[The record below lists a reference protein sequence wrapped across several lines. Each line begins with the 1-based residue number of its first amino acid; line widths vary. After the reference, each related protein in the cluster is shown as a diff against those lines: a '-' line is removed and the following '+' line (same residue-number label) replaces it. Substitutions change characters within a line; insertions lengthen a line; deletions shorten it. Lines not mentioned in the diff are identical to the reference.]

1 MNDCLKPEGCTAPQD
16 DCNLSCIQNP
26 HTKKALAGL
35 LPEELAQLPGVQPVF
50 RGMQLFKWIASGVT
64 SFSEMQ
70 NLPKNL
76 RQQLEQDC
84 CIRSSFVSKK
94 LVDPDGTVKLQLT
107 LHDGKCVE
115 TVLLTDKEGRRTAC
129 VSCQVGCG
137 MACAFCQ
144 TGRLGFSRNLE
155 AAEIVEQF
163 QFLEETVGK
172 LDNIVFMGMGEP
184 MLNLTAI
191 RKAVAVLTHSQGRN
205 LSGRRITLSTCGI
218 VSGIYDLADNG
229 PALRLAVSLTTADEA
244 LRQQLMPVTAGN
256 PLPKLKEAIAY
267 YIQKTGRRCTLEA
280 ALLAGKNTGRESA
293 QRLIDFARDLNCHV
307 NLIPW
312 NPVEG
317 LPFQEPSAKECK
329 NFILQLEH
337 AGVNVTLRHRR
348 GRKIGGACGQLGK
361 TE

>member
-1 MNDCLKPEGCTAPQD
+1 MNECLKPEGCTAPQED
-16 DCNLSCIQNP
+16 YSLPCLQNP
-26 HTKKALAGL
+26 PTKKALAGL
-35 LPEELAQLPGVQPVF
+35 LPEELAQLPGVQPAF

-76 RQQLEQDC
+76 RQQLEQDY

-115 TVLLTDKEGRRTAC
+115 TVLLTDKDGRKTAC

-184 MLNLTAI
+184 MLNLPAI
-191 RKAVAVLTHSQGRN
+191 RKAVAVAMTFISICFTSTVLLMAVSDVSALDVIYEVVSATATVGLSRNFTSSLNVIGKLIIIATMYLGR
-205 LSGRRITLSTCGI
+205 
-218 VSGIYDLADNG
+218 VG
-229 PALRLAVSLTTADEA
+229 PISLAV
-244 LRQQLMPVTAGN
+244 
-256 PLPKLKEAIAY
+256 AIGSK
-267 YIQKTGRRCTLEA
+267 I
-280 ALLAGKNTGRESA
+280 ES
-293 QRLIDFARDLNCHV
+293 QNVIS
-307 NLIPW
+307 
-312 NPVEG
+312 
-317 LPFQEPSAKECK
+317 EPTEEIS
-329 NFILQLEH
+329 
-337 AGVNVTLRHRR
+337 
-348 GRKIGGACGQLGK
+348 IG
-361 TE
+361 